1 MTGEA
6 NLMRQALFPVKSY
19 KDSAAYQR
27 SNRQRVGENRP
38 VWPLTSADLPSRG
51 ETQS

>member
-19 KDSAAYQR
+19 KDSVAYQR
-27 SNRQRVGENRP
+27 SNRQRVGEARP
-38 VWPLTSADLPSRG
+38 VWPLTADDIPSLG
-51 ETQS
+51 GVK

>member
-19 KDSAAYQR
+19 KDSVAYQR
-27 SNRQRVGENRP
+27 SNRQRVGEARP
-38 VWPLTSADLPSRG
+38 VWPLTADDIPSLG
-51 ETQS
+51 DAK